1 MGLVNDKTA
10 AEIAEG
16 VRVAKSV
23 AQGALGGKMERRKQ
37 RLQSSSKT
45 RKSRATRERI
55 MTAAAEL
62 MTERG
67 STDFQMSEVSTR
79 CHMSKGALYY
89 YFSDKSELV
98 EAVFSAS
105 GDELVEAIESVISE
119 SDTAKEALQNLAVAL
134 SRRMRTKSTIMLAL
148 TVEMSSMGGELF
160 STVSGQL
167 SRIVG
172 IIAGLLERGKREGSV
187 REDVNVSVA
196 SVYLCG
202 GLVGT
207 AIVSAGSAWEPRDD
221 FSHTL
226 MELMTHGVA
235 PVPASD
241 EGDSTGEK
249 DEGPQRCK
257 SA

>member
-89 YFSDKSELV
+89 YFSDKTELV
-98 EAVFSAS
+98 QAVFSAS
-105 GDELVEAIESVISE
+105 GDELVTSIESVISE
-119 SDTAKEALQNLAVAL
+119 AGSAREALQNLASEL
-134 SRRMRTKSTIMLAL
+134 SRRMRTKSTIVLAL
-148 TVEMSSMGGELF
+148 TVEMTSMGGELF

-172 IIAGLLERGKREGSV
+172 IVAGLLERGKREGSV
-187 REDVNVSVA
+187 RDDVNVSLA

-207 AIVSAGSAWEPRDD
+207 AIVSAGGAWEPRDD
-221 FSHTL
+221 FSHAL

-235 PVPASD
+235 PVPVPVQDDPA
-241 EGDSTGEK
+241 GEK
-249 DEGPQRCK
+249 DEGSRRCA